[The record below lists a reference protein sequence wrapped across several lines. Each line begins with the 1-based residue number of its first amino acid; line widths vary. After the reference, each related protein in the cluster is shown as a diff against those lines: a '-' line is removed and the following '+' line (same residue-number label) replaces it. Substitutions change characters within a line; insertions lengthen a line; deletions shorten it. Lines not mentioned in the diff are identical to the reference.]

1 MALPTIKSKV
11 KSLDPQNLIIF
22 SNPKAGKSSSLA
34 QLPNTLILDL
44 EDGYK
49 YLGGCYVQ
57 PIKSVQDLYDTAKAL
72 RTEQHNFKFV
82 AIDTVT
88 KLEDLALTLAKKLY
102 QETPMGRNFEGDNV
116 LKLPNGAGL
125 QNGPF
130 SVNCGKPLR
139 ASLTAHT
146 SNRYGSRYGNAYW
159 IVKSVKIGK
168 PIKRSQAS
176 NSESQ
181 KKVQR
186 LFPAGKYTIFKWKCR
201 NFITFV
207 IFGMIFVDISNKYLN
222 KITYEI

>member
-57 PIKSVQDLYDTAKAL
+57 PIKYVQDLYDTAKAL

-125 QNGPF
+125 
-130 SVNCGKPLR
+130 
-139 ASLTAHT
+139 
-146 SNRYGSRYGNAYW
+146 
-159 IVKSVKIGK
+159 
-168 PIKRSQAS
+168 
-176 NSESQ
+176 
-181 KKVQR
+181 
-186 LFPAGKYTIFKWKCR
+186 
-201 NFITFV
+201 
-207 IFGMIFVDISNKYLN
+207 
-222 KITYEI
+222 